1 MNVTEDND
9 LTGVVI
15 RAAIA
20 VHRQLGPA
28 LEELAYE
35 EALSIRLTKLGIANR
50 RQVPLPLSYKN
61 VHLDCGYRLDLLVEK
76 RLPLELK
83 VVPQLHAIDDAQLM
97 TYLRIGKFPLGL
109 LINFNVA
116 VLKEGIRRRVESR
129 EWQVPPIAHGETFG
143 YERFDADSEAVV
155 FGAIEVHRQL
165 GPGLLASTYEE
176 CLCYELRVKGLDY
189 QRGKKIPLMIDGERM
204 SIDAEVPL
212 VVGSELPVFSICAE
226 SLTSIHT
233 ATALARLRQGG
244 WKQGLILNFHSQTM
258 LQGIKRVVI

>member
-28 LEELAYE
+28 LEEVAYE

-61 VHLDCGYRLDLLVEK
+61 VHLDCGYRLDLLVEE

-83 VVPQLHAIDDAQLM
+83 AVPQLHAIDDAQLM

-116 VLKEGIRRRVESR
+116 VLKEGIRLRVASR
-129 EWQVPPIAHGETFG
+129 EWQIPPIEQARSR
-143 YERFDADSEAVV
+143 ER
-155 FGAIEVHRQL
+155 
-165 GPGLLASTYEE
+165 
-176 CLCYELRVKGLDY
+176 KGLPP
-189 QRGKKIPLMIDGERM
+189 RKASAPEPSPR
-204 SIDAEVPL
+204 SPR
-212 VVGSELPVFSICAE
+212 S
-226 SLTSIHT
+226 
-233 ATALARLRQGG
+233 
-244 WKQGLILNFHSQTM
+244 
-258 LQGIKRVVI
+258 